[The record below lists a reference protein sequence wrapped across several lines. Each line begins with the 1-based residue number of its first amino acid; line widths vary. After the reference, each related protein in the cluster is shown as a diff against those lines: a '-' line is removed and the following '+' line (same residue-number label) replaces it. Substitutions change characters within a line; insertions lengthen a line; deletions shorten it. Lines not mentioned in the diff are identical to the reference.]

1 MGWEWAGRLLG
12 RVAGEEPGGEE
23 EVRSLVEQ
31 ARAEWE
37 VARVLFEEAAE
48 PELVDHAVHRML
60 AAEKR
65 FNYLLKEARKQ
76 GVQADVLG

>member
-1 MGWEWAGRLLG
+1 MRWDWAGRFLG
-12 RVAGEEPGGEE
+12 LPGEE
-23 EVRSLVEQ
+23 EPTPQQEVKSLVEQ

-37 VARVLFEEAAE
+37 AACVLFEEAAE

-65 FNYLLKEARKQ
+65 FNYLLKEARKH
-76 GVQADVLG
+76 GIQADALG

>member
-1 MGWEWAGRLLG
+1 MRWGWVERVLG
-12 RVAGEEPGGEE
+12 KATPEEPPEDA
-23 EVRSLVEQ
+23 EVRLLVEQ

-37 VARVLFEEAAE
+37 AACVLFAEAAK

-65 FNYLLKEARKQ
+65 FNYLLREPRKQ
-76 GVQADVLG
+76 GVQADALS